1 MSNQVV
7 LHICLSKG
15 WGGGLEM
22 YPIRTGGQFKE
33 KGWKVFGLCLKG
45 SRVAQGMREQGIETY
60 EVESKLAA
68 ITQLYR
74 IHRWL
79 LQNDISLIHCH
90 KSGDLVVAALL
101 DTLSS
106 YRIIFTEHMGVTRP
120 KKDIYHRWVYGH
132 VDQILSI
139 SEATKK
145 RNLKALP
152 VPAEKIQRLW
162 LGTEIRPAVEDTV
175 LVAQTKKELGIPTDA
190 IVIGT
195 VGRFGTAKGQKEL
208 LDAFIALAKKQP
220 LQSLHLL
227 LVGGLKA
234 DEGSDIQLV
243 EELQSTIIQSGL
255 SKKIHLPGFRKD
267 TENML
272 AVMDVVAIL
281 SHNEAFGLTVIEAM
295 AAENL
300 ILGANTGAIP
310 EILGKNYPFTV
321 NPPLDPPNQ
330 ILLALE
336 QIIKS
341 PENITTTGQQLC
353 LRAKKHFDISK
364 HIENLAVIYE
374 KTTVQ

>member
-15 WGGGLEM
+15 WGGLEM

-79 LQNDISLIHCH
+79 LQNGISLIHCH

-208 LDAFIALAKKQP
+208 LDAFIALAKKHP

-295 AAENL
+295 AAEKL
-300 ILGANTGAIP
+300 ILGASSGAIP
-310 EILGKNYPFTV
+310 EILGDNYPFTV
-321 NPPLDPPNQ
+321 NPLEVNDIQRQLNIMTIKPNRFNQ
-330 ILLALE
+330 LE
-336 QIIKS
+336 RDLK
-341 PENITTTGQQLC
+341 E
-353 LRAKKHFDISK
+353 RATFHFS
-364 HIENLAVIYE
+364 IETHNDSLEKIYE
-374 KTTVQ
+374 GR

>member
-1 MSNQVV
+1 MSNQAV

-15 WGGGLEM
+15 WGGLEM

-79 LQNDISLIHCH
+79 QQNGISLIHCH

-120 KKDIYHRWVYGH
+120 KKDIYHRWVYRH
-132 VDQILSI
+132 VDKVLSI

-152 VPAEKIQRLW
+152 VPAGKIQRLW
-162 LGTEIRPAVEDTV
+162 LGTEIRPAVEDIE
-175 LVAQTKKELGIPTDA
+175 LVAQIKKELGIPTDA

-195 VGRFGTAKGQKEL
+195 VGRINHAKGQKEL
-208 LDAFIALAKKQP
+208 LDAFIAQAKLRPQQP
-220 LQSLHLL
+220 LHLL
-227 LVGGLKA
+227 IVGGLQA
-234 DEGSDIQLV
+234 DQGSDIELV
-243 EELQSTIIQSGL
+243 AKLQATIEQSGL
-255 SKKIHLPGFRKD
+255 SHQIHLTGFRKD
-267 TENML
+267 TDNML
-272 AVMDVVAIL
+272 AVMNIVAIL

-295 AAENL
+295 AAEKL
-300 ILGANTGAIP
+300 ILGASCGAVP
-310 EILGKNYPFTV
+310 EILGDNYPFTV
-321 NPPLDPPNQ
+321 NPLEVSDIQHQLNEMTVKPNKFKQ
-330 ILLALE
+330 LAQELKARAIFHFSTEIHNDSLE
-336 QIIKS
+336 K
-341 PENITTTGQQLC
+341 
-353 LRAKKHFDISK
+353 
-364 HIENLAVIYE
+364 IY
-374 KTTVQ
+374 KGS